1 MVRPTVTDLNPIEL
15 NYYSFMINLNK
26 CSGNCNAADDLSTK
40 ICVSGKTEDINVKVF
55 KMVTRINEAKT
66 LIKHISF
73 NFKCRF
79 NSTTCNSNQ
88 KWNNETCQC
97 ECQNYLT

>member
-26 CSGNCNAADDLSTK
+26 CSGSCNAVDDLSTK
-40 ICVSGKTEDINVKVF
+40 ICVSRKTEDINVKVF
-55 KMVTRINEAKT
+55 KLVTRINEAKT

-79 NSTTCNSNQ
+79 NSTTCNSNK